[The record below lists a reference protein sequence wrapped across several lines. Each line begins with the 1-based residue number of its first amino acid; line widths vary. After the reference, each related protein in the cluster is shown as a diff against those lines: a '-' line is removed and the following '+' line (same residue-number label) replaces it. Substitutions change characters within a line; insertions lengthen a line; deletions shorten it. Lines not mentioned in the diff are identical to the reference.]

1 MTIVRLAQKSQA
13 SHAHPS
19 PPRLLVSDEQ
29 DLRRYIRLLQDQWRL
44 AAGIVVVCVLVA
56 VAVAMAQPSR
66 YRATASLL
74 FLPAQAPS
82 LNTQT
87 NADPARSISTLA
99 GLAGTQVVLTSAS
112 KASHIPLQTLR
123 ATVDSNAS
131 INGDLI
137 DVSAS
142 APSGAKAAA
151 RANAVANALVRVRQ
165 TQAQDAVR
173 SSIAQLRQQIDR
185 LGTNAANATAVATA
199 RGNLAQQQSLLT
211 LTKGDVDVV
220 QPAEV
225 PTSAASPRPS
235 LNAAIGFLVGLLA
248 AALVLLA
255 RDRIDRRPRTGV
267 ELEKL
272 WQLPVVAAIREV
284 GRNGH
289 VPPATVNEY
298 RMLRSNLL
306 LRTEGDLPRVLLVT
320 SAIEGE
326 GKSAVAANLARALAA
341 SGRRVVA
348 VSADLRTPAL
358 QQHMAIAS
366 TTGIAEV
373 LEDDVY
379 PTDVVTRVPLTED
392 AGGTGLL
399 DLLASDARSDDSASL
414 VSTAMEDLLG
424 DLQDEYEIVVID
436 APAILPASET
446 VLLARNPGM
455 QMLIVATIGGAQ
467 RRDIER
473 ARERL
478 ALARIEPIG
487 LVVCGADAE

>member
-1 MTIVRLAQKSQA
+1 
-13 SHAHPS
+13 
-19 PPRLLVSDEQ
+19 
-29 DLRRYIRLLQDQWRL
+29 
-44 AAGIVVVCVLVA
+44 
-56 VAVAMAQPSR
+56 
-66 YRATASLL
+66 
-74 FLPAQAPS
+74 
-82 LNTQT
+82 
-87 NADPARSISTLA
+87 
-99 GLAGTQVVLTSAS
+99 
-112 KASHIPLQTLR
+112 
-123 ATVDSNAS
+123 
-131 INGDLI
+131 
-137 DVSAS
+137 
-142 APSGAKAAA
+142 
-151 RANAVANALVRVRQ
+151 
-165 TQAQDAVR
+165 
-173 SSIAQLRQQIDR
+173 
-185 LGTNAANATAVATA
+185 
-199 RGNLAQQQSLLT
+199 
-211 LTKGDVDVV
+211 
-220 QPAEV
+220 
-225 PTSAASPRPS
+225 
-235 LNAAIGFLVGLLA
+235 
-248 AALVLLA
+248 
-255 RDRIDRRPRTGV
+255 
-267 ELEKL
+267 
-272 WQLPVVAAIREV
+272 
-284 GRNGH
+284 
-289 VPPATVNEY
+289 
-298 RMLRSNLL
+298 MLRSNLL

-414 VSTAMEDLLG
+414 VSTAMDDLLG